1 MTNKRNKLS
10 VLAGVLSTTLT
21 TAVLAAPG
29 TLTNS
34 PLAVT
39 GATPDPNIMLL
50 FDTSNSMKALV
61 TESVYNENITYT
73 NCPADITLPPTN
85 AKLIAYV
92 KYSGKV
98 YFYYDGTTFYDWGPS
113 ASAPAN
119 VGHPRR
125 CFNPV
130 LSYSAKLF
138 ADKEKSASG
147 GYIAKSGA
155 GRYSGNF
162 LNWYFSNAEHTKGDN
177 FGVTDG
183 FTERKKPGTETRI
196 GIVKQAGTILVNNLE
211 DVRLGLASFQSTPV
225 GSKTVEF
232 GDADVHTKEGK
243 DGAKIHV
250 TLDNVENNA
259 SEIITA
265 IDGMNEFN
273 MTAGTPLGEAFADL
287 GRYYIQGSQN
297 QTLTLN
303 ADTAST
309 TIQGKDLFTSEPVYF
324 EDDDKPTS
332 SNGQAAIQYECQNN
346 FIVGLTDGFPHSD
359 GDKPGDV
366 STTLG
371 TYLNGGGDKE
381 ILDDVTAAL
390 FDTDLRTD
398 LAEKNSVR
406 SYMVCY
412 SDECDTPSLTGNL
425 TVDNIFTAYISTSD
439 TEQGVKIAEGDNWQT
454 SYTLDVDLDP
464 EQDYYLHVKAEN
476 SGVQT
481 NTNPGAFLG
490 EFTLHG
496 NRHNFDNDTPN
507 ILTAAAHWQAS
518 ATGWGNYVQATHQGN
533 NDSEDTIWF
542 RVAGGKMLG
551 VNLQSDWI
559 WSAKNFGADGDRFVY
574 FSTKITSSP
583 SIMQRAVEAGGG
595 ELKVASSAVELAQ
608 VLKETIDSAANIQ
621 TTSAAVAFNSQNL
634 SKDTALFK
642 VEFNP
647 ADWSGS
653 LQAFKVDENDGTIAS
668 SAEWDAALKLN
679 TNSGR
684 FILSHDGTNGIVAN
698 WTNLSNIPTQTA
710 GNLPLQKP
718 DLDFDSATNA
728 ADGKGQDRLNYIL
741 GDRSKEN
748 NEATGYRKRSTVL
761 GDIVNSAPVYV
772 GQSSVSWPDE
782 APFGA
787 TNKRHAS
794 FKDSLSKTRTPVIYA
809 GANDGMLHGFNATTG
824 ETNSGQEVLAYI
836 PSQVFNDA
844 RYQGLH
850 ALTNKSYQH
859 RYYVDLTPTVSDT
872 YIKNGTS
879 KDWRT
884 VLIGGLRAGGK
895 GYFALDITKP
905 SDFKNANKEKIVL
918 WELNEHND
926 PYGSGD
932 LGYSYS
938 HPVVSMMNNGKWAV
952 IFGNG
957 YNSTNGQAIL
967 YIAYLEE
974 GINGWLAAD
983 IKRLETGVGIST
995 NQNGLSS
1002 PTVVDLNGDSVA
1014 DRIYAGDL
1022 RGNLWAFDVS
1032 ATNDS
1037 QWRVAYKNSSTPKP
1051 LFKAKKSNLNQ
1062 PITAKPLVVR
1072 NSATPDGAGANVLV
1086 LFGTGQYLTAA
1097 DVGNQA
1103 PQSFYGVW
1111 DHGNKVLRRDKLSA
1125 RTLSIDST
1133 TGARKVTGS
1142 AMDWTTSQGWY
1153 IDLSLGN
1160 TASNTSAERSILK
1173 PLVREDAVYF
1183 NTTIPTASYCSAG
1196 GSGWIMSVD
1205 HNSGLATTKA
1215 SINAVNV
1222 DQLNEINE
1230 DDQGSV
1236 GRYESSGMLT
1246 ESTMV
1251 GDQMYTVVAT
1261 ATGNKV
1267 VKDPLPPSSAGNG
1280 QLGWQE
1286 IIPH

>member
-1 MTNKRNKLS
+1 MLS
-10 VLAGVLSTTLT
+10 ASISAG
-21 TAVLAAPG
+21 VLAAPG

-34 PLAVT
+34 PLAIT
-39 GATPDPNIMLL
+39 GAVPDSNIMLL

-61 TESVYNENITYT
+61 TESDYNENFRYS
-73 NCPADITLPPTN
+73 NCQSGVMLPPTN
-85 AKLIAYV
+85 EKLIAYV
-92 KYSGKV
+92 KYSGKI
-98 YFYYDGTTFYDWGPS
+98 YFHYDGTTFYDWGPS
-113 ASAPAN
+113 GGSGIT
-119 VGHPRR
+119 GHPRR

-130 LSYSAKLF
+130 LTYSAKLF
-138 ADKEKSASG
+138 ADQEKGSVG
-147 GYIAKSGA
+147 GYFAKSGA

-162 LNWYFSNAEHTKGDN
+162 LNWYFSNDARNNGAN
-177 FGVTDG
+177 FGAG
-183 FTERKKPGTETRI
+183 ERKKPGTETRI
-196 GIVKQAGTILVNNLE
+196 GIVKNAGKILVNNLE
-211 DVRLGLASFQSTPV
+211 NVRLGLASFQSAPD
-225 GSKTVEF
+225 GSNTVEF
-232 GDADVHTKEGK
+232 GDADVNNKKGK

-250 TLDNVENNA
+250 TLDSIDNNA
-259 SEIITA
+259 SEILTA
-265 IDGMNEFN
+265 IEGMNEFN
-273 MTAGTPLGEAFADL
+273 MTGGTPLGEAFADL
-287 GRYYIQGSQN
+287 GRYYIQGSQA
-297 QTLTLN
+297 QTLTLKEGTTN
-303 ADTAST
+303 ST
-309 TIQGKDLFTSEPVYF
+309 TIKGKDLLSSIPVYF
-324 EDDDKPTS
+324 ENDDKPTN
-332 SNGQAAIQYECQNN
+332 SNGKKAIQYECQNN

-359 GDKPGDV
+359 GDQPGDV
-366 STTLG
+366 SNTLG

-398 LAEKNSVR
+398 LAEKNNIR

-425 TVDNIFTAYISTSD
+425 TVDNVFTAYLSTSN
-439 TEQGVKIAEGDNWQT
+439 TEQGVLISQGNNWQT

-464 EQDYYLHVKAEN
+464 ALDYYLHVKAVN
-476 SGVQT
+476 SGAQT

-496 NRHNFDNDTPN
+496 NRHNFDNGTPN
-507 ILTAAAHWQAS
+507 LLTAAAHWQAS

-533 NDSEDTIWF
+533 NDSTDTIWY

-559 WSAKNFGADGDRFVY
+559 WSDKNFGPGGDRTVY

-583 SIMQRAVEAGGG
+583 SIMERAVQAGGG
-595 ELKVASSAVELAQ
+595 ELKVANSAAELAE
-608 VLKETIDSAANIQ
+608 VLKETLSVVANIQ
-621 TTSAAVAFNSQNL
+621 ATSAAVAFNSQNL

-647 ADWSGS
+647 GDWSGS

-668 SAEWDAALKLN
+668 SAEWDAADKLN
-679 TNSGR
+679 TNSSR
-684 FILSHDGTNGIVAN
+684 FILSHDGTDVILAN
-698 WTNLSNIPTQTA
+698 WSNISS
-710 GNLPLQKP
+710 LPLQKA
-718 DLDFDSATNA
+718 DLDFDATTNA
-728 ADGKGQDRLNYIL
+728 ADLAGQDRLNYIL
-741 GDRSKEN
+741 GDRTKES
-748 NEATGYRKRSTVL
+748 ATYRKRSTVL
-761 GDIVNSAPVYV
+761 GDIVNSTPVYV

-782 APFGA
+782 APFGTA
-787 TNKRHAS
+787 TKRHAS
-794 FKDSLSKTRTPVIYA
+794 FKSNASKTRTPVIYA
-809 GANDGMLHGFNATTG
+809 GANDGMLHGFNATVG

-850 ALTNKSYQH
+850 ALTNKNYQH
-859 RYYVDLTPTVSDT
+859 RYYVDLTPSISDAF
-872 YIKNGTS
+872 INNGTS

-905 SDFKNANKEKIVL
+905 SDFKNANKEKVVL

-926 PYGSGD
+926 PYGSDD

-938 HPVVSMMNNGKWAV
+938 HPIVSMMNNGKWAV

-957 YNSTNGQAIL
+957 YNSTNGKAIL

-974 GINGWLAAD
+974 GINRWVTSD
-983 IKRLETGVGIST
+983 IKRLTTGVGSST

-1002 PTVVDLNGDSVA
+1002 PAVVDLNGDSVA

-1022 RGNLWAFDVS
+1022 KGNLWAFDVS
-1032 ATNDS
+1032 GATDS
-1037 QWRVAYKNSSTPKP
+1037 QWSVAYDTSSVPKP
-1051 LFKAKKSNLNQ
+1051 LFKAKKSTINQ

-1072 NSATPDGAGANVLV
+1072 NDATPDGSGANVLV

-1097 DVGNQA
+1097 DVSNQA

-1111 DHGNKVLRRDKLSA
+1111 DHGNKVLRRNKLSA
-1125 RTLSIDST
+1125 RTLSIDNA
-1133 TGARKVTGS
+1133 TGARKVTGT

-1153 IDLSLGN
+1153 IDLSLGS

-1173 PLVREDAVYF
+1173 PLVRKDAVYF
-1183 NTTIPTASYCSAG
+1183 NTTIPTSNYCSAG

-1205 HNSGLATTKA
+1205 HNTGLATTKA
-1215 SINAVNV
+1215 SINAN
-1222 DQLNEINE
+1222 NTNGYSTIGN
-1230 DDQGSV
+1230 DDQGFV
-1236 GRYESSGMLT
+1236 GKFESSGMLT
-1246 ESTMV
+1246 ESKML
-1251 GDQMYTVVAT
+1251 GDQMYTAVST

-1267 VKDPLPPSSAGNG
+1267 IKDPVPSLSSGAG

-1286 IIPH
+1286 IIPK